1 MKLNKNE
8 KFNKLIEETENL
20 KNNKEKLEQIIIDL
34 KDKFKLLT
42 EKSEEKNLDNKG
54 KIDEK
59 IKQLQKEKKELEKQ
73 VIVIREL
80 FEKKNEE
87 SSNYLNKI
95 NSLEKQI
102 EDITKQSNDNNC
114 IICDYEINEKD
125 IPFINQILNYNEDG
139 SNLQFI
145 KENCIIEYYD
155 EKKKGISKKR
165 KTLF

>member
-59 IKQLQKEKKELEKQ
+59 KIKQLKKEKKELERM
-73 VIVIREL
+73 V
-80 FEKKNEE
+80 KKITDNLIKKKEE
-87 SSNYLNKI
+87 SLNYLNTI
-95 NSLEKQI
+95 NLLEKQI
-102 EDITKQSNDNNC
+102 EGITNNLM
-114 IICDYEINEKD
+114 IIIVLFVIMKLMKK
-125 IPFINQILNYNEDG
+125 IFLIL
-139 SNLQFI
+139 I
-145 KENCIIEYYD
+145 KY
-155 EKKKGISKKR
+155 
-165 KTLF
+165 

>member
-59 IKQLQKEKKELEKQ
+59 KIKQLQKEKKELERR
-73 VIVIREL
+73 V
-80 FEKKNEE
+80 KK
-87 SSNYLNKI
+87 
-95 NSLEKQI
+95 
-102 EDITKQSNDNNC
+102 ITDNL
-114 IICDYEINEKD
+114 I
-125 IPFINQILNYNEDG
+125 
-139 SNLQFI
+139 
-145 KENCIIEYYD
+145 
-155 EKKKGISKKR
+155 KKR
-165 KTLF
+165 KNH

>member
-59 IKQLQKEKKELEKQ
+59 IKQLQKEKKELERR
-73 VIVIREL
+73 V
-80 FEKKNEE
+80 KK
-87 SSNYLNKI
+87 
-95 NSLEKQI
+95 
-102 EDITKQSNDNNC
+102 ITDNL
-114 IICDYEINEKD
+114 I
-125 IPFINQILNYNEDG
+125 
-139 SNLQFI
+139 
-145 KENCIIEYYD
+145 
-155 EKKKGISKKR
+155 KKR
-165 KTLF
+165 KNH